1 MKKIVIICIV
11 LVCLI
16 GAGLFLL
23 PGAPGSDEGKEPSA
37 EQETLPEKT
46 AAEKQLESM
55 SLAEKA
61 GQLFL
66 ACNSGSVISTE
77 DIEACQPGG
86 YLLFAGFFETRDPET
101 ATSDIASLQKS
112 AKVPMLVAADE
123 EGGTVVR
130 ISKYTAFR
138 ESPFPSSQELYQK
151 GGIDEVLKAEEEK
164 AELLLS
170 LGVNV
175 NLAPVCDLAADKS
188 SFIYQRTLGQDAQAT
203 ADCISR
209 MVTLSNEKKIGSALK
224 HFPGYGQNSDTH
236 TGIARDT
243 RSYGDF
249 EKSDFL
255 PFKAGIEAGAPCVL
269 VSHNIVECMDKEN
282 PASLSKKVHQ
292 ILRDTLGFEGV
303 IVTDDLS
310 MEGVQGYT
318 GGENLAVAAIQA
330 GNDLLC
336 TFDYKEQL
344 PAVIQAVKDGK
355 LSEEQISQ
363 SALRVLEWKERL
375 GLL

>member
-1 MKKIVIICIV
+1 MKKIVIICTI
-11 LVCLI
+11 LVCLV

-23 PGAPGSDEGKEPSA
+23 PGAPGSGGEKGPSA
-37 EQETLPEKT
+37 KKETVPEKT
-46 AAEKQLESM
+46 AAEKLLESM
-55 SLAEKA
+55 SLEEKA

-66 ACNSGSVISTE
+66 ACNSGSAISTE
-77 DIEACQPGG
+77 DIQACQPGG
-86 YLLFAGFFETRDPET
+86 YLLFSDFFETRNPET
-101 ATSDIASLQKS
+101 AASDIAALQQAS
-112 AKVPMLVAADE
+112 KVPMLIAADE

-130 ISKYTAFR
+130 ISKHSAYR
-138 ESPFPSSQELYQK
+138 ESPFPAPQELYRQ
-151 GGIDEVLKAEEEK
+151 GGTDEVLKIEGEK

-170 LGVNV
+170 LGINV
-175 NLAPVCDLAADKS
+175 NLAPVCDLASDKA
-188 SFIYQRTLGQDAQAT
+188 SFIYSRTLGQDAQTT

-209 MVTLSNEKKIGSALK
+209 MVSLSNEKKIGSALK

-243 RSYGDF
+243 RSYEEF

-282 PASLSKKVHQ
+282 PASLSQKVHEV
-292 ILRDTLGFEGV
+292 LRNSLGFQGV

-310 MEGVQGYT
+310 MDGVQGYT

-344 PAVIQAVKDGK
+344 PAVIQAVKEGK
-355 LSEEQISQ
+355 LSEEQISR
-363 SALRVLEWKERL
+363 SALRVLEWKEKL